1 MAKQKHTIARWAIT
15 MLIKCFLLL
24 YFLATWIFF
33 AERALTEESGLTPTG
48 QDIQQYS
55 GGEFFEAGRSIKA
68 EYAFTFVAGQGK

>member
-48 QDIQQYS
+48 HDFQHYF
-55 GGEFFEAGRSIKA
+55 GGEFFEAVKSIKA
-68 EYAFTFVAGQGK
+68 EYAFVAGQGE